1 MPHPSLALA
10 WQRLPLWLRIRLAHG
25 SVGSVHRLRCAADA
39 ITRSQSPSAAPD
51 APFGRADH
59 AGRDTLLRTGRELL
73 LAAWEDDPCNGQ
85 LAGQVLL
92 LHQRMSGRSPWLHP
106 ALAALLAAIHEAW
119 RRPADLARYERL
131 AAQADWVRL
140 QRHVDAE
147 RERDPANLFWVQQAV
162 AVGELAADLD
172 WLGEHLDRAKAL
184 LAPISL
190 SVSSGASG
198 TCGPCGSVGTAPL
211 APLFAHLSGCLA
223 ANRASG
229 QEGHGDDAAA
239 RLHAAA
245 LAHFRAAALAVSG
258 LLPATGSRQP
268 DTAPGCGCWLAPVEL
283 AGHCLT
289 RLGDAPAALPLWD
302 AVLAA
307 RPWHVNLA
315 LRAHDVWRGVDA
327 PEAAPAG
334 STAVLL
340 YSWNKAQELDTAL
353 AHLAP
358 GLPDVTRIA
367 LLDNGSTDGTGDVV
381 RRWAGQFGADRC
393 TAVHLPVNVGAAA
406 ARNWLMRLPEVAAC
420 DFAAYLDDDAAVPPD
435 WLRRMAGA
443 VRRQPDAAAWGGR
456 TLDWHAPY
464 IVQSADLHLTA
475 HFRAPEGTP
484 SDLAAFADDTPPP
497 SGNDAGND
505 TGSEADGAAGGPARD
520 VLSPEVAF
528 AASRVHALP
537 FSVSD
542 LHAQVTDMGR
552 FDYLRPC
559 ISVTGCCHMFR
570 TAELLQSGGFSL
582 SLSPSQYDDL
592 EHDLRRAREGH
603 MACYTGFLPVRHMK
617 RSGKAVRMG
626 AAQFGNGLGNRYKL
640 SGMFDAAEVLAMR
653 RREFEALERDLLRK
667 LAALSAHTGS

>member
-1 MPHPSLALA
+1 MPHAPLALA
-10 WQRLPLWLRIRLAHG
+10 WQRLPLWLRIRLVHG

-39 ITRSQSPSAAPD
+39 ITRSQSPATSPDHHTGSAPRD
-51 APFGRADH
+51 A
-59 AGRDTLLRTGRELL
+59 LLRIGRELL

-92 LHQRMSGRSPWLHP
+92 LHQRMPWLHP
-106 ALAALLAAIHEAW
+106 ALAALLAAVHGAW

-140 QRHVDAE
+140 QRHVDDE
-147 RERDPANLFWVQQAV
+147 RQREPDNLFWVQQAV
-162 AVGELAADLD
+162 AVGELSGDLD
-172 WLGEHLDRAKAL
+172 WLDGHLHRAAAP
-184 LAPISL
+184 LAP
-190 SVSSGASG
+190 SGGSG
-198 TCGPCGSVGTAPL
+198 LPPL
-211 APLFAHLSGCLA
+211 APLFDHLHGCLA
-223 ANRASG
+223 ANRASACAG
-229 QEGHGDDAAA
+229 LADGGATAARHHDAALN
-239 RLHAAA
+239 R
-245 LAHFRAAALAVSG
+245 FRDAALAVSG
-258 LLPATGSRQP
+258 LPVSGLIPSGLPAAERASTA
-268 DTAPGCGCWLAPVEL
+268 APGSGCWLAPVEH
-283 AGHCLT
+283 AAHCLV
-289 RLGDAPAALPLWD
+289 RLGDAHAALPLWD

-315 LRAHDVWRGVDA
+315 LRAHDVWRGVDT
-327 PEAAPAG
+327 PESAPAG

-358 GLPDVTRIA
+358 GLPDVARIA
-367 LLDNGSTDGTGDVV
+367 LLDNGSTDGTGDMV
-381 RRWAGQFGADRC
+381 RAWADRFGADRC

-435 WLRRMAGA
+435 WLRRLAGA

-464 IVQSADLHLTA
+464 MVQSADLHLTA

-484 SDLAAFADDTPPP
+484 PDLAAFADDTPPP
-497 SGNDAGND
+497 SGNDTGNTTGEPQRD
-505 TGSEADGAAGGPARD
+505 T
-520 VLSPEVAF
+520 LSPEVAF
-528 AASRVHALP
+528 SPARAHALP

-570 TAELLQSGGFSL
+570 TAELLESGGFSL

-592 EHDLRRAREGH
+592 EHDLRRARAGRL
-603 MACYTGFLPVRHMK
+603 ACYTGFLPVRHMK

-640 SGMFDAAEVLAMR
+640 SGMFDTAEVLTMR

-667 LAALSAHTGS
+667 LAALGTRTGS

>member
-1 MPHPSLALA
+1 MPHASLALA
-10 WQRLPLWLRIRLAHG
+10 WQRLPLWLRIRLTHG

-39 ITRSQSPSAAPD
+39 ITRSQSPAASPANTT
-51 APFGRADH
+51 AP
-59 AGRDTLLRTGRELL
+59 AGRDDLLRTGRELL

-92 LHQRMSGRSPWLHP
+92 LHQRLPWLHP
-106 ALAALLAAIHEAW
+106 ALAALLAAVHGAW

-147 RERDPANLFWVQQAV
+147 RERDPDNLFWVQQAV
-162 AVGELAADLD
+162 AVGELSGDLD
-172 WLGEHLDRAKAL
+172 WLDGHLHRAAAR
-184 LAPISL
+184 LAPSGGSAL
-190 SVSSGASG
+190 SGGPGTSGAS
-198 TCGPCGSVGTAPL
+198 PL
-211 APLFAHLSGCLA
+211 APLFDHLHGCLA
-223 ANRASG
+223 ANRASSCVG
-229 QEGHGDDAAA
+229 LADGGATAA
-239 RLHAAA
+239 RHHDAA
-245 LAHFRAAALAVSG
+245 LAHFRDAALAVSG
-258 LLPATGSRQP
+258 LPASAPTASDRSG
-268 DTAPGCGCWLAPVEL
+268 TAAPGSGCWLAPVEH
-283 AGHCLT
+283 AAHCLV

-302 AVLAA
+302 AVLSA

-315 LRAHDVWRGVDA
+315 LRAHDVWRGVDTPDA
-327 PEAAPAG
+327 VPAG

-353 AHLAP
+353 THLAP
-358 GLPDVTRIA
+358 GLPDMARIA

-381 RRWAGQFGADRC
+381 RTWADRFGADRC

-406 ARNWLMRLPEVAAC
+406 ARNWLMHLPEVAAC

-435 WLRRMAGA
+435 WLRRLAGA

-464 IVQSADLHLTA
+464 VVQSADLHLTA

-484 SDLAAFADDTPPP
+484 ADLAAFADDTPPP
-497 SGNDAGND
+497 SGNATGNNAGNTTGEPQRD
-505 TGSEADGAAGGPARD
+505 T
-520 VLSPEVAF
+520 LSPEVAF
-528 AASRVHALP
+528 SPARAHALP

-570 TAELLQSGGFSL
+570 TADLLEAGGFSL

-592 EHDLRRAREGH
+592 EHDLRRARAGR

-667 LAALSAHTGS
+667 LAALGTRTGA

>member
-1 MPHPSLALA
+1 MPHASLALA
-10 WQRLPLWLRIRLAHG
+10 WQRLPLWLRIRLVHG

-39 ITRSQSPSAAPD
+39 ITRSQSPAASPD
-51 APFGRADH
+51 NPTGPYGRED
-59 AGRDTLLRTGRELL
+59 LLRTGRELL

-92 LHQRMSGRSPWLHP
+92 LHQRMPWLHP
-106 ALAALLAAIHEAW
+106 ALAALLAAVHGAW
-119 RRPADLARYERL
+119 RRPADLVRYERL
-131 AAQADWVRL
+131 ATQADWMRL
-140 QRHVDAE
+140 QRHVDDE
-147 RERDPANLFWVQQAV
+147 RQREPDNLFWVRQAV
-162 AVGELAADLD
+162 AVGELSGDLD
-172 WLGEHLDRAKAL
+172 WLDGHLHRAEAR
-184 LAPISL
+184 LAP
-190 SVSSGASG
+190 SGGSG
-198 TCGPCGSVGTAPL
+198 PTGPAGAAGTGSPL
-211 APLFAHLSGCLA
+211 APLFAHLHGCLA
-223 ANRASG
+223 ANRASACTG
-229 QEGHGDDAAA
+229 QDDGGASAA
-239 RLHAAA
+239 RHHDAA
-245 LAHFRAAALAVSG
+245 LARFRAAALAVSG
-258 LLPATGSRQP
+258 LPKSDPTVSERSGTA
-268 DTAPGCGCWLAPVEL
+268 APGNGCWLAPVEH
-283 AGHCLT
+283 AAHCLV

-315 LRAHDVWRGVDA
+315 LRAHDVWRGVDT

-340 YSWNKAQELDTAL
+340 YSWNKARELDTAL

-358 GLPDVTRIA
+358 GLRDVARIA
-367 LLDNGSTDGTGDVV
+367 LLDNGSTDGTDGTGGTGGTGDVV
-381 RRWAGQFGADRC
+381 RAWADRFGQDRC

-406 ARNWLMRLPEVAAC
+406 ARNWLMHLPEVAAC
-420 DFAAYLDDDAAVPPD
+420 DFAAYLDDDAAVPAD
-435 WLRRMAGA
+435 WLRRLAGA

-464 IVQSADLHLTA
+464 VVQSADLHLSA

-484 SDLAAFADDTPPP
+484 PDLAAFADDTPPP
-497 SGNDAGND
+497 PGGA
-505 TGSEADGAAGGPARD
+505 TDGAAEGPQRD
-520 VLSPEVAF
+520 ALSPEVAF
-528 AASRVHALP
+528 SPARAHALP

-559 ISVTGCCHMFR
+559 ISVTGCCHLFR
-570 TAELLQSGGFSL
+570 TAELLEGGGFSL

-592 EHDLRRAREGH
+592 EHDLRRARAGRL
-603 MACYTGFLPVRHMK
+603 ACYTGFLPVRHMK

-640 SGMFDAAEVLAMR
+640 SGMFDAAEVLTMR

-667 LAALSAHTGS
+667 LAALGTRTGS